1 MQMHARLPRR
11 TYEDACALPLAQV
24 LTFLERA
31 KPRCTVYAR
40 SRSPH
45 TLQLYA
51 GLYALHEARRI
62 RLEQRFGPGPLRK
75 RLPHLAPDD
84 PVFSM
89 SANVLFVEVDGA
101 GLACMDVRDSA
112 DYYRQVLDELGLYA
126 KRSFRASVH
135 GGDDL
140 VPLGLNYSA
149 WLDRAS
155 VPELAK
161 SFAQLELSRDGAKRL
176 VASLARL
183 FPSLA
188 GRLGVPTVSSLSCP
202 PERGLAPRALFLAR
216 TWAPGEDHLTEQD
229 VRGLNDLRAAC
240 IRMLREHFGPRF
252 FGGFARTAHACR
264 YYPDCVVDPEVST
277 RRADYLR
284 RLRAYPVC
292 IATTGLYESIGWK
305 FGEYVAFS
313 RAIVS
318 ERLNFELPGAIAP
331 GENYLEFTTLAGCL
345 AAVEQLL
352 SDDAP
357 RVRMMENNWRYYGE
371 HGTPAA
377 IVARVLHAAL
387 QRAGSRASAARPS
400 EGQSAA

>member
-11 TYEDACALPLAQV
+11 TYEDACVLPLAQA

-31 KPRCTVYAR
+31 KPRCTVYAC

-51 GLYALHEARRI
+51 GLYALHHAGRI

-75 RLPHLAPDD
+75 RLRQLAPDD
-84 PVFSM
+84 PVFST
-89 SANVLFVEVDGA
+89 SANVLFVDADGA

-112 DYYRQVLDELGLYA
+112 DYYRQVVDEVVLYA
-126 KRSFRASVH
+126 KRSFRAGVH
-135 GGDDL
+135 GPDNL

-155 VPELAK
+155 APELAK
-161 SFAQLELSRDGAKRL
+161 SLAQLELSADGARRL

-188 GRLGVPTVSSLSCP
+188 DRLGVPTVSSLSCP

-216 TWAPGEDHLTEQD
+216 TWAPGEDCLTEQD
-229 VRGLNDLRAAC
+229 VQGLNDMRAAC

-264 YYPDCVVDPEVST
+264 HYPDCVVGPEVST

-292 IATTGLYESIGWK
+292 IATTGLWESIGWK

-331 GENYLEFTTLAGCL
+331 GANYLEFTTLAGCL
-345 AAVEQLL
+345 AAAERLL
-352 SDDAP
+352 SDEAL

-377 IVARVLHAAL
+377 IVARVLHTAL
-387 QRAGSRASAARPS
+387 QRARSHHSLTHEYELYS
-400 EGQSAA
+400 LQ